1 MYILTRSLIETL
13 KTLLISI
20 VCSVVFA
27 IMIYRDSALPNSFVC
42 TILNTAS
49 LLLFLYLHYA
59 NWCKLYENA
68 YSPAEYFVPAITAFC
83 IYAALSSVL
92 YATRFFSLSGGSLVY
107 MFMFLPS
114 RFLEPKLNSDFA
126 FVSVIVAHVLLFGL
140 IFMTPPLMYRK
151 R

>member
-1 MYILTRSLIETL
+1 MYIFTRSLIETL

-20 VCSVVFA
+20 VCSVIFA
-27 IMIYRDSALPNSFVC
+27 LMIYRDSALPNSFVC

-49 LLLFLYLHYA
+49 LLLFLYLHYL
-59 NWCKLYENA
+59 NWSKLYENS
-68 YSPAEYFVPAITAFC
+68 YSPSEYFVPAITAFS
-83 IYAALSSVL
+83 IYAAISSFL
-92 YATRFFSLSGGSLVY
+92 YAKRFFLY
-107 MFMFLPS
+107 MFLFLPT

-126 FVSVIVAHVLLFGL
+126 FVSVVVAHVLFFGL

>member
-1 MYILTRSLIETL
+1 MFIFMRSMVETL

-27 IMIYRDSALPNSFVC
+27 IMIYRDSALPNSFIC

-49 LLLFLYLHYA
+49 LLLFLYLHYV
-59 NWCKLYENA
+59 NWCRLYENS
-68 YSPAEYFVPAITAFC
+68 YSPAEYFVPAIAAFS
-83 IYAALSSVL
+83 IYAAISAFL
-92 YATRFFSLSGGSLVY
+92 YSKRFFLY
-107 MFMFLPS
+107 MFLFLPT

-126 FVSVIVAHVLLFGL
+126 FVSVIVAHILMFSL

-151 R
+151 K